1 MYPEFSLCHIK
12 AFRPRL
18 RLCNHAFSHISGKQ
32 DVRLTSYADIVP
44 GAFRRSVCILRLA
57 KDRSMSR
64 HSVHLLCSAELPSAL
79 PGRGRHANA
88 RMQRDAQGCVPHT
101 AMTRKVRRAGCRPEF
116 PRWLE
121 CDGTAQHQV
130 ATYQSTEAFRPQSD
144 AALRLRHTHKQSY
157 NKPPASVILEW
168 RSKGRKACL

>member
-1 MYPEFSLCHIK
+1 MYPEFSLCHMK

-18 RLCNHAFSHISGKQ
+18 RLCNRDFWHIAGKQ
-32 DVRLTSYADIVP
+32 DVRLTPYAEIVQ

-64 HSVHLLCSAELPSAL
+64 HSNRLLSPAKRPL
-79 PGRGRHANA
+79 GGRHASA
-88 RMQRDAQGCVPHT
+88 SIQCVADGRSPHPVV
-101 AMTRKVRRAGCRPEF
+101 TRTTRRAGCEPE
-116 PRWLE
+116 LSQGLDG
-121 CDGTAQHQV
+121 DGTAQHQI
-130 ATYQSTEAFRPQSD
+130 ATYQSTEAVRPQPD
-144 AALRLRHTHKQSY
+144 ATQRLRHPYKQSY